1 MVPSLRGG
9 GGGGVVFLE
18 MNRMKTKVDGLTN
31 SDASASISSA
41 ASVSTTETPRQ
52 FGSQLHASLGNQSSS
67 QSSAKK
73 AYASNRFAS
82 ATTGNEKNATTFN
95 DATLR
100 ISCNSNSTIQV
111 NENSIGHPSSSN
123 NNINSTSTH
132 LSTIHRTLD
141 RSPSYINVTLTPVF
155 SGENCCKWGFIVA
168 RQLTFVQNTF
178 SDIMPNAN
186 TEHGHGSTFLYTEE
200 ENAKEKEMD
209 SCSDSQS
216 TIDVD
221 GYPAIK
227 EKDELV
233 VSIVQHGSPAHGAGL
248 VEGDIC
254 YSVYGQKD
262 PPMSLLFRI
271 MRDSTGFVVKVKRM
285 ESSFERGFRE
295 KQTEYVSV
303 ALVEERIS
311 GHNNPEEDL
320 VRPLDGD
327 NDENHVLSAFTD
339 DDLLDKD
346 IALAMA
352 RAPQSLTDANGK
364 SRTGQIHVL
373 SAFTDDDLLDKDI
386 ALAMARAPQ
395 SLTDANGKSR
405 TDQNHV
411 LSAFMNNDSLDNDI
425 DLAMVSAPQSLTD
438 ANGKSRTGV
447 DINQVAAKAVQAAG
461 DDSDDDRTRQVTS
474 FNLIHARKKRNSI
487 GQQKT
492 HGSGSD
498 GVCMVEESSYLD
510 ETDVQE
516 ESVSTN
522 HDLLHYALHVVDE
535 EMTSFDQSDVEL
547 ATDNQPQGECGSST
561 SEIDDQMREE
571 PFRNSPTV
579 HAYANTNDAHTNA
592 QLSNYQSALAM
603 SDAHKSQVDAGIQ
616 YLSPQEAVIVINDV
630 NSPLQFDTGEENA
643 AADLAIDITET
654 QALAT
659 MQSHSVHAHAR

>member
-1 MVPSLRGG
+1 
-9 GGGGVVFLE
+9 
-18 MNRMKTKVDGLTN
+18 
-31 SDASASISSA
+31 
-41 ASVSTTETPRQ
+41 
-52 FGSQLHASLGNQSSS
+52 
-67 QSSAKK
+67 
-73 AYASNRFAS
+73 
-82 ATTGNEKNATTFN
+82 
-95 DATLR
+95 
-100 ISCNSNSTIQV
+100 
-111 NENSIGHPSSSN
+111 
-123 NNINSTSTH
+123 
-132 LSTIHRTLD
+132 
-141 RSPSYINVTLTPVF
+141 
-155 SGENCCKWGFIVA
+155 
-168 RQLTFVQNTF
+168 
-178 SDIMPNAN
+178 
-186 TEHGHGSTFLYTEE
+186 
-200 ENAKEKEMD
+200 MD

-248 VEGDIC
+248 VEGDIF

-262 PPMSLLFRI
+262 PPLSLLFRI

-311 GHNNPEEDL
+311 GESVQRCDDGPGRLEVHNNPEEDL
-320 VRPLDGD
+320 IRPLDGD
-327 NDENHVLSAFTD
+327 NDE
-339 DDLLDKD
+339 
-346 IALAMA
+346 
-352 RAPQSLTDANGK
+352 
-364 SRTGQIHVL
+364 SRVL

-411 LSAFMNNDSLDNDI
+411 LSAFTDDDLLDKDIALAMASAPQSLTDANGKSRTDLNHVLSVLMDNDSLDNDI
-425 DLAMVSAPQSLTD
+425 ALAMASAPQSLTD

-474 FNLIHARKKRNSI
+474 FNRIHARKKRNSI

-492 HGSGSD
+492 HGIGSD

-547 ATDNQPQGECGSST
+547 ATDYQPQGECGSST
-561 SEIDDQMREE
+561 SDIDDQMREE

-579 HAYANTNDAHTNA
+579 HAYANTNDAHTNT
-592 QLSNYQSALAM
+592 QLSNYESALAM
-603 SDAHKSQVDAGIQ
+603 SDAQKSQVDAGIQ
-616 YLSPQEAVIVINDV
+616 YLSQVCTRSCNC
-630 NSPLQFDTGEENA
+630 
-643 AADLAIDITET
+643 
-654 QALAT
+654 
-659 MQSHSVHAHAR
+659 H